1 MAVATIGVGKKSED
15 PMFDRL
21 VANLQ
26 LHAQALEL
34 RAERHRVLSSNIANA
49 DTPGYKAR
57 DFDFQA
63 ALRAATGRSVGNPG
77 GSASVARPTLPSR
90 PTLAVHGAAQGLR
103 PGSPVSL
110 AWRVPEQA
118 SLDGNTVD
126 LDRERANFAD
136 NALRYEATLRF
147 ANGNFRTLLT
157 SIRGD

>member
-1 MAVATIGVGKKSED
+1 
-15 PMFDRL
+15 MFDRL

-57 DFDFQA
+57 DFDFRA
-63 ALRAATGRSVGNPG
+63 ALRAATGQTAGDPG
-77 GSASVARPTLPSR
+77 GSTAIARPTPPARPTLVAHGAVPGSR
-90 PTLAVHGAAQGLR
+90 PGAQ
-103 PGSPVSL
+103 VSL

>member
-1 MAVATIGVGKKSED
+1 ML
-15 PMFDRL
+15 DRMT
-21 VANLQ
+21 ANLQ

-49 DTPGYKAR
+49 DTPGFQAR

-63 ALRAATGRSVGNPG
+63 ALRAASGRAAPG
-77 GSASVARPTLPSR
+77 PANGAAIEGPSPPARPVPMVPGALLASR
-90 PTLAVHGAAQGLR
+90 PGAQV
-103 PGSPVSL
+103 PL

-147 ANGNFRTLLT
+147 INGGVRTLL
-157 SIRGD
+157 SAIRGD